1 MSTPVFSHVIFDLDG
16 TILDT
21 LEDLA
26 FAANH
31 TCELFG
37 WPTFPVHAYRYKVG
51 NGMERL
57 VERLAPAEF
66 AGDSA
71 VLGRAL
77 AELRSCYEEHK
88 YDHTKPYEGVIDMLS
103 ALRTSGVT
111 LAVLTNKDHTAA
123 APLVDR
129 HFGACCFQLVQ
140 GHIEG
145 YEPKPAAP
153 ITLHVLEQ
161 LDADPKRTLY
171 VGDSNVDVETG
182 HNAGLRVTGAA
193 WGFRGRDELEAA
205 GADYIIDAPA
215 QLIDIVCE
223 D

>member
-1 MSTPVFSHVIFDLDG
+1 MSTPVFTHVIFDLDG

-31 TCELFG
+31 TCKLFG
-37 WPTFPVHAYRYKVG
+37 WPTFPVNAYRYKVG

-57 VERLAPAEF
+57 VERIAPAEF
-66 AGDSA
+66 AGDAA

-88 YDHTKPYEGVIDMLS
+88 YDHTQPYEGVIDMLS
-103 ALRTSGVT
+103 ALRAAGVV

-123 APLVDR
+123 APLVHR
-129 HFGACCFQLVQ
+129 HFGAECFQLVQ

-145 YEPKPAAP
+145 YEPKPASP

-182 HNAGLRVTGAA
+182 HNAGLRVAGAA
-193 WGFRGRDELEAA
+193 WGFRGRDELSAA
-205 GADYIIDAPA
+205 GADCIIDEPGE
-215 QLIDIVCE
+215 LLDIVLGC
-223 D
+223 